1 MRSIA
6 QTKRSGFTIIEVIV
20 ALAGI
25 LVIVI
30 GALSFQ
36 YHCAV
41 DTREADVRAV
51 ANRLALLMLEGW
63 RGAGG
68 HVDGSAVFTPIAEFE
83 SLVDIDTTAVGLPGI
98 GPELGRYKIVANR
111 ANYFVTLSYNDTV
124 DPELRTLGVTVA
136 WDKNYKAEELTEYK
150 RSVALTTLVEN

>member
-1 MRSIA
+1 MKSSA

-36 YHCAV
+36 YYCAV
-41 DTREADVRAV
+41 DTREADVRAG

-63 RGAGG
+63 RGSAGSEDFDPLIEFG
-68 HVDGSAVFTPIAEFE
+68 PLAAADGPLE
-83 SLVDIDTTAVGLPGI
+83 SIDPAG
-98 GPELGRYKIVANR
+98 EDRYMVVANR
-111 ANYFVTLSYNDTV
+111 TNYFVTLYCNDDV
-124 DPELRTLGVTVA
+124 SEPERILRTLSVTVA
-136 WDKNYKAEELTEYK
+136 WSRDYKAEELDEYV
-150 RSVALTTLVEN
+150 RSFTLTTMVEN